1 MSREHMPVMSSK
13 RLTSMPMAMLNEQ
26 QAKRNHGQ
34 TLDRLAERGG
44 ICPAE
49 ALAIM
54 DGLGWGSV
62 KVCDENDL
70 LLLRRVEQ
78 FNNKSTTCIQS

>member
-1 MSREHMPVMSSK
+1 MSRDTMPIMSSK
-13 RLTSMPMAMLNEQ
+13 RLKSMPMEMLNEQ

-54 DGLGWGSV
+54 DGLGWGAV

-70 LLLRRVEQ
+70 LLFRRVEQ
-78 FNNKSTTCIQS
+78 FNNK